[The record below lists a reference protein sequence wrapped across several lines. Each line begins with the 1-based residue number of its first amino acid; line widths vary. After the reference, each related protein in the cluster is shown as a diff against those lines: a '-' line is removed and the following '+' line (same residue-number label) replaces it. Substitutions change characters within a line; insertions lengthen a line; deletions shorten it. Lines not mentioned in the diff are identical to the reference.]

1 LEIKDGGRD
10 VRRDMQH
17 DLQHDMRND
26 GANIFLRLFV
36 VNLLGGSAVG
46 IGLAALLL
54 MLDLGNLRTLILSSD
69 VEAMALI
76 MMLVGLALTFGTA
89 AIAGAIMLLSSAA
102 DDGAG
107 TPQLLILRRA
117 SAATRE
123 RVQNRDDGPF

>member
-1 LEIKDGGRD
+1 M
-10 VRRDMQH
+10 RRDMDHHMSQ
-17 DLQHDMRND
+17 D
-26 GANIFLRLFV
+26 GMNLFFRLFI

-89 AIAGAIMLLSSAA
+89 AIAGAIMLLSSA
-102 DDGAG
+102 DKDGSG
-107 TPQLLILRRA
+107 TPQLLVPRRA

-123 RVQNRDDGPF
+123 RVRIRDDGRF

>member
-1 LEIKDGGRD
+1 MGARGNRKDGGRD

-17 DLQHDMRND
+17 DMQHD
-26 GANIFLRLFV
+26 GANLFLRLFV

-54 MLDLGNLRTLILSSD
+54 MLDLGSLRTLILSSD

-89 AIAGAIMLLSSAA
+89 AIAGAIMLLSSN
-102 DDGAG
+102 DNGGAG
-107 TPQLLILRRA
+107 TPQSLILRRA
-117 SAATRE
+117 PAATRE
-123 RVQNRDDGPF
+123 RVRIRDDGPF